1 MYQLILIPIIS
12 AFIGYFTNVL
22 AIRLLFWPREPV
34 NLGFYKMQGLLP
46 KRQSQIATS
55 LGELVE
61 EQLLSVEDLFDQF
74 EGPEIQDKLINQI
87 SQLMRARIADVLPR
101 IIPGRFTQMIA
112 DAMDRL
118 LRQEAPGLMTKL
130 MQSGKDYLTNE
141 IKVSQ
146 MVEEKVNDYDLKELE
161 DMIKGV
167 SIEELTFIEILGG
180 VVGFIIGIVQ
190 VIILCIF
197 PIV

>member
-87 SQLMRARIADVLPR
+87 SQLMRARIADVLP
-101 IIPGRFTQMIA
+101 
-112 DAMDRL
+112 
-118 LRQEAPGLMTKL
+118 
-130 MQSGKDYLTNE
+130 
-141 IKVSQ
+141 
-146 MVEEKVNDYDLKELE
+146 
-161 DMIKGV
+161 
-167 SIEELTFIEILGG
+167 
-180 VVGFIIGIVQ
+180 
-190 VIILCIF
+190 
-197 PIV
+197 